1 MKKQTSITQ
10 IKSRMMQVGAAIVIL
25 AIFLATYVFLFFQ
38 FRDAAL
44 QSILLANEKF
54 GNHVNSVLTLSNAN
68 IRTSAMQVFY
78 TSSIKSLRTS
88 SDLSWAEQTIG
99 HRDLGNF
106 VSSSNFIDNIMIY
119 NSKLDK
125 VFTSESS
132 YGSALTDQFHDQEA
146 VYLLMHPE
154 EHSYLAPFKRQVG
167 NRTHYSFLFSENGS
181 SGLNSMLMDI
191 NADWYEEQLLGN
203 LSRENHCIVDA
214 DGNLIF
220 PTRANTEITNWD
232 KFVAAFS
239 QNPISGYITLNEA
252 DNFSSC
258 WVYQKLGQ
266 TNWYYLE
273 FFSLETDAPGLVSVR
288 NVVFP
293 LFALIT
299 LAILVLTG
307 YFLTVILP
315 TFYHI
320 HHKLAAVSSKET
332 ALIDKFDVVVS
343 AHQAYEQNMKIQ
355 DLQAGIFPSDTVPP
369 VVILSTSVECGS
381 ELLKVISGCDSIV
394 DTTLISSEQGDT
406 LILSACTIKTRNRL
420 LSFIQNSEYAIP
432 IFASSPCY
440 SDKQLLEAFAAIE
453 ELRNLA
459 FLYPERQV
467 LNQEMLGDCNAKSGL
482 NPETVSSIESY
493 VKKGQLDMAQAQWL
507 LFFDSIRKDRYND
520 FLFAITYLDKK
531 LTPLFAEYNL
541 EIGTPVEAHMS
552 SIADLHSHICSR
564 LTAISEAAE
573 GQRQQATQMFVDAVW
588 DKIYQLYEDEGCCLQ
603 MIADQMG
610 ASPNYLNRQFRSGAG
625 LSIND
630 AIQYLRVDKVCKLL
644 RLTDLPVEQIAKQ
657 VGYSNTKYFYVIFK
671 KHTSKTPS
679 QYRADL
685 LAEEQQKEIST

>member
-1 MKKQTSITQ
+1 MKNHTSITQ
-10 IKSRMMQVGAAIVIL
+10 IKSRMVQVGVSIIVL
-25 AIFLATYVFLFFQ
+25 AVFLATHVFLFFQ

-54 GNHVNSVLTLSNAN
+54 GTHVNSVLTLSNAN

-106 VSSSNFIDNIMIY
+106 VSSSNFIDNLMIY
-119 NSKLDK
+119 NSNLDM

-132 YGSALTDQFHDQEA
+132 YGSASTDQFHDQEA
-146 VYLLMHPE
+146 VYLLTHPE

-167 NRTHYSFLFSENGS
+167 NRTHYSFLFSENGN

-203 LSRENHCIVDA
+203 LSRERHRIVDA

-220 PTRANTEITNWD
+220 PAHANTELTNWD
-232 KFVAAFS
+232 KFLDAFAQDPS
-239 QNPISGYITLNEA
+239 SGYITLDGT

-288 NVVFP
+288 KVVFP
-293 LFALIT
+293 LFALVT
-299 LAILVLTG
+299 LAILVLMG
-307 YFLTVILP
+307 HLLIVILP

-332 ALIDKFDVVVS
+332 ALIDKFDAVVS
-343 AHQAYEQNMKIQ
+343 SHQAYEQNMKIQ
-355 DLQAGIFPSDTVPP
+355 ELQAGVFPTGTVPP
-369 VVILSTSVECGS
+369 VVMLSTPAECGS
-381 ELLKVISGCDSIV
+381 ELLKAISAGDSVV
-394 DTTLISSEQGDT
+394 DATLVSSEQGDT
-406 LILSACTIKTRNRL
+406 IILSACTIKARNLL
-420 LSFIQNSEYAIP
+420 LSFLQNSDYTSQI
-432 IFASSPCY
+432 IASSPCY

-453 ELRNLA
+453 ELQNLA
-459 FLYPERQV
+459 FLYPERQI
-467 LNQEMLGDCNAKSGL
+467 LYQEMLGECNVKSGL
-482 NPETVSSIESY
+482 NSETVSSIESY

-520 FLFAITYLDKK
+520 FFFAITYLDKR

-541 EIGTPVEAHMS
+541 EIGEPIEAHMS
-552 SIADLHSHICSR
+552 SITDLHSCICSR
-564 LTAISEAAE
+564 LAAISEAAE
-573 GQRQQATQMFVDAVW
+573 EQRQQASQILVGSVW

-603 MIADQMG
+603 IIADQMG
-610 ASPNYLNRQFRSGAG
+610 TNPNYLNRQFRSGAG

-630 AIQYLRVDKVCKLL
+630 AIQCLRVDKVCKLL

-671 KHTSKTPS
+671 KHTGKTPT

-685 LAEEQQKEIST
+685 PTEEPQREE